1 MIEPTGPLPPAV
13 YWRRRGLAA
22 AVCVVAVLLLAWII
36 GGLVGSA
43 DEHPVRGTAAS
54 QDLVVAAPS
63 SPASS
68 ARAAAQS
75 STRAPSPTASGGPTA
90 HAESTGPATP
100 TGPAAPGTSRAP
112 APAPPPAP
120 PRPCPDEVIKVVAKP
135 DAESYRVGD
144 RPLLRLLVVNSGD
157 VPCTRDVSRK
167 LRELVITT
175 ADGKRLWSSN
185 DCYPAVERDK
195 RTLAPGQ
202 TLRFSL
208 NWAGRT
214 SAPGCPLERETVEP
228 GTYRLIGNLGKLTSP
243 PTALTLTR

>member
-13 YWRRRGLAA
+13 YWRRRGLAVV
-22 AVCVVAVLLLAWII
+22 VCVVAVLLLAWII

-54 QDLVVAAPS
+54 QDLVVAPPS

-75 STRAPSPTASGGPTA
+75 STRAPSPTMSSDAAAPDA
-90 HAESTGPATP
+90 HSAPSSSTGPAR
-100 TGPAAPGTSRAP
+100 PGSSRAP
-112 APAPPPAP
+112 APKPAP
-120 PRPCPDEVIKVVAKP
+120 PRPCPDEVIKVAAQP
-135 DAESYRVGD
+135 DAESYRVGE
-144 RPLLRLLVVNSGD
+144 RPLLRLVVVNTGD

-185 DCYPAVERDK
+185 DCYPPVERDK

-202 TLRFSL
+202 SLRFSL

-214 SAPGCPLERETVEP
+214 SAPGCPLERETVEA
-228 GTYRLIGNLGKLTSP
+228 GNYRVIGKLGKLTSP
-243 PTALTLTR
+243 PTPLTLTP

>member
-13 YWRRRGLAA
+13 YWRRRGLAVV
-22 AVCVVAVLLLAWII
+22 VCVVAVLLLAWII

-54 QDLVVAAPS
+54 QDLVAAPPS

-75 STRAPSPTASGGPTA
+75 STRAPSPTMSSAAAPGAPGA
-90 HAESTGPATP
+90 HAGP
-100 TGPAAPGTSRAP
+100 TGPTGPGTSRAP
-112 APAPPPAP
+112 APKPTPPQ
-120 PRPCPDEVIKVVAKP
+120 PCPDEVIEVTAEP
-135 DAESYRVGD
+135 DAESYRVGE
-144 RPLLRLLVVNSGD
+144 RPLLRLLVVNTGD

-175 ADGKRLWSSN
+175 AGGTRLWSSN
-185 DCYPAVERDK
+185 DCYPPVERDK

-202 TLRFSL
+202 PLRFSL

-214 SAPGCPLERETVEP
+214 SAPDCPLERETVEA
-228 GTYRLIGNLGKLTSP
+228 GSYRLIGKLGKLTSL
-243 PTALTLTR
+243 PTPLTLTR